1 MIKAIQDLKRK
12 FRDTIEILKKSQ
24 ANIQM
29 GLKNSIT
36 QLENSRGNL
45 LSRLDQTEDK
55 ISGLED
61 KIEGLDHTNKENEK
75 K

>member
-1 MIKAIQDLKRK
+1 MLKAIQDLKRK

-24 ANIQM
+24 AKIQV

-45 LSRLDQTEDK
+45 ASRLDQTEDIK
-55 ISGLED
+55 
-61 KIEGLDHTNKENEK
+61 T
-75 K
+75 